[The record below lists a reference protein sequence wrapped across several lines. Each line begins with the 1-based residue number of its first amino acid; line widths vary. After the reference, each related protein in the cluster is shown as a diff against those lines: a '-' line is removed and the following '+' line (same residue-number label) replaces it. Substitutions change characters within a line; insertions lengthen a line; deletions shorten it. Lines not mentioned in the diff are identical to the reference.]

1 MEKGHQKKFALGLR
15 SARRVAARG
24 SGGSRE
30 TTVLRW
36 RECNSDD
43 CNFTFVRG
51 IAITAGRLYANML
64 LVVPRGAFP

>member
-1 MEKGHQKKFALGLR
+1 MEKGHQKKFAPGVR
-15 SARRVAARG
+15 SARRVAARFERFARDALSYWG
-24 SGGSRE
+24 GERNSG
-30 TTVLRW
+30 
-36 RECNSDD
+36 D